1 MIPIRATC
9 PLRADSEYS
18 AGWAEITVRR
28 VTPLKIAQIEPMA
41 IVEPGGRSYIVLRT
55 ATDEGLTGYGEAPAN
70 HDPQEV
76 VARLSKELT
85 PLRGQDPGRLLRL
98 DQLLR
103 ESGASHA
110 ARAAFNVSLLDILG
124 KSVRAPLY
132 EVLGGPTRNKARAMA
147 VVEGAS
153 TGALSEAVRRAKQVG
168 HRAFSIPLHMPSGRE
183 RGRAF
188 YTDIRQ
194 MMDSLRETAGEE
206 CDFVLDCAG
215 RTTPGEALSIC
226 DRMEDFH
233 LLWLDEPFG
242 DLNAAAEAGLSRRT
256 STPVGLGRT
265 YTENSRF
272 QDLLREGAVDVL
284 RPDLSL
290 NGITRIKQAAAL
302 AETYY
307 IDVAPFHRGGP
318 IGTLAGIHIAAA
330 LANSFIQET
339 PFSLN
344 EADRRMRRDLVGGWD
359 ETPEEGFFKLPEGPG
374 LGVEVD
380 DAALAEYRTHRERV
394 GG

>member
-1 MIPIRATC
+1 MK
-9 PLRADSEYS
+9 
-18 AGWAEITVRR
+18 ITD
-28 VTPLKIAQIEPMA
+28 IEPTA
-41 IVEPGGRSYIVLRT
+41 VAEPGGRRYIVLRLS
-55 ATDEGLTGYGEAPAN
+55 TDEGHTGYGEAPPAG
-70 HDPQEV
+70 DPQETV
-76 VARLSKELT
+76 ERLNAELT
-85 PLRGQDPGRLLRL
+85 ALRGRDPGQMLRIDRELLRM
-98 DQLLR
+98 
-103 ESGASHA
+103 GASHG
-110 ARAAFNVSLLDILG
+110 ARAAVNVALLDILG

-147 VVEGAS
+147 VVEGDS
-153 TGALSEAVRRAKQVG
+153 TVALSEAVLRAKEAG
-168 HRAFSIPLHMPSGRE
+168 HRAFTIPLHLPSGRE

-188 YTDIRQ
+188 YTDIRR
-194 MMDSLRETAGEE
+194 MMDSLREAAGEE

-215 RTTPGEALSIC
+215 RTTPGEALSIAE
-226 DRMEDFH
+226 RMEDFH

-242 DLNAAAEAGLSRRT
+242 DLNAVAEAGLSRRT

-284 RPDLSL
+284 RPALSL
-290 NGITRIKQAAAL
+290 NGITRIKKAAAL

-318 IGTLAGIHIAAA
+318 IGTLTGIHIAAA

-339 PFSLN
+339 PFSLD
-344 EADRRMRRDLVGGWD
+344 EADRQLRRDLAGGWD
-359 ETPEEGFFKLPEGPG
+359 ESPEEGFFKLPEGPG

-380 DAALAEYRTHRERV
+380 NRALAEYRIHS
-394 GG
+394 

>member
-1 MIPIRATC
+1 MKITEIR
-9 PLRADSEYS
+9 S
-18 AGWAEITVRR
+18 
-28 VTPLKIAQIEPMA
+28 MA
-41 IVEPGGRSYIVLRT
+41 IAEPGGLRYIVLKVS
-55 ATDEGLTGYGEAPAN
+55 TDDGPTGYGEAPAT
-70 HDPQEV
+70 HEPQE
-76 VARLSKELT
+76 AAERLRRELT
-85 PLRGQDPGRLLRL
+85 PLLGWDPAQILRI
-98 DQLLR
+98 DR
-103 ESGASHA
+103 ELSRDGASHA
-110 ARAAFNVSLLDILG
+110 ARAAVNVSLLDILG
-124 KSVRAPLY
+124 KSVQAPLY

-147 VVEGAS
+147 VVEGES
-153 TGALSEAVRRAKQVG
+153 TRALSEVVLSAKREG
-168 HRAFSIPLHMPSGRE
+168 HRAFSVPLHLPPGRE

-188 YTDIRQ
+188 YTNIRR
-194 MMDSLRETAGEE
+194 MMDSLREAAGEE
-206 CDFVLDCAG
+206 CDFVLDCGG
-215 RTTPGEALSIC
+215 RTTPGEALSIA

-242 DLNAAAEAGLSRRT
+242 DLNAEAEAGLSRQT

-290 NGITRIKQAAAL
+290 NGITQIKKAAAL

-318 IGTLAGIHIAAA
+318 IGTATGIHLSAA

-344 EADRRMRRDLVGGWD
+344 DADRQMRRDLVGGWS

-374 LGVEVD
+374 LGIAVD
-380 DAALAEYRTHRERV
+380 DRALAEYRIRSQKS
-394 GG
+394 GGVNP